1 MRKLLFVLMALA
13 MITSCQGSKPPVV
26 LDSRIDISVI
36 IPDTTPADDAIYIV
50 GPFTGGEAFT
60 IGNPAWKLERSG
72 VNCSIKLSP
81 DTFIGNYTLED
92 GFHFV
97 SATLGDELDA
107 EGNEV
112 NRVLGGKEGSYVVAK
127 WSK

>member
-1 MRKLLFVLMALA
+1 MRKFLFALMAVA
-13 MITSCQGSKPPVV
+13 MITSCQNSKPPVV

-60 IGNPAWKLERSG
+60 IGNPAWRLERSG

-81 DTFIGNYTLED
+81 DTFIGNYTLAD